1 MYHMFFI
8 HSSVDEY
15 LGCFHILAVVNSVT
29 VNTGVHITFQVV
41 VFSGYMPMSGI
52 AGSYG
57 NSILSVLRNLCGVLY
72 GGWRLSC

>member
-15 LGCFHILAVVNSVT
+15 LGCFHILAVVNSAT
-29 VNTGVHITFQVV
+29 VNTGVHVTFQVV

-52 AGSYG
+52 TGSYG
-57 NSILSVLRNLCGVLY
+57 SSIFSF
-72 GGWRLSC
+72 